1 MGDTIII
8 YDHHSMITI
17 HTNMTKIVNLRIH
30 VAPVGFEIDRIAIPA
45 KQMKAD
51 RVWLLMH
58 AEPSKDQAQGYMEKI
73 RTQLK
78 KEKIEVQVAHSNRFD
93 LFKILRALREIVQ
106 KEDGNDIF
114 VNCSSG
120 SKIQAIACMM
130 ACMMFQGKT
139 KLTPYYAEP
148 ESYSSIKGEQLS
160 SGLKSVVK
168 LPAYEIHTPKPIL
181 VQALKIIQENDGK
194 ITKKEMAKI
203 VYEKK
208 LIMVNAREENFQQA
222 RFASLDKNIIQPLLN
237 EWRFIEVERIGRTRW
252 IKATPEGLGA
262 VEFLG

>member
-1 MGDTIII
+1 
-8 YDHHSMITI
+8 MITK
-17 HTNMTKIVNLRIH
+17 HTNMSNIVNLRVH
-30 VAPVGFEIDRIAIPA
+30 VAPVGFEIDRIALAA

-58 AEPSKDQAQGYMEKI
+58 TEPSKDRAQGFMEKI
-73 RTQLK
+73 KAQLK
-78 KEKIEVQVAHSNRFD
+78 KEKIEVQVSHSNRFD
-93 LFKILRALREIVQ
+93 LFKLLRALKEIVQ
-106 KEDGNDIF
+106 KEEGNDIF

-148 ESYSSIKGEQLS
+148 ESYSSVKGEQLS
-160 SGLKSVVK
+160 SGLKSIVK

-181 VQALKIIQENDGK
+181 VQALKIIQENGGK
-194 ITKKEMAKI
+194 ITKKEMARI
-203 VYEKK
+203 SYEKK
-208 LIMVNAREENFQQA
+208 IIVVNAKEENFQQA
-222 RFASLDKNIIQPLLN
+222 RFASLDKNIIQPLQN
-237 EWRFIEVERIGRTRW
+237 EWKFIEIERIGRTRW
-252 IKATPEGLGA
+252 IKTTPEGQGA